1 MAQLPVKILALLLLL
16 PALALANV
24 VTLDATTETLEVT
37 TSSTATTD
45 YTVSYVDNASGTLTP
60 GSSHGQITTATTTAI
75 LAAPG
80 ASTQRAIATVTVCN
94 ISTTTSQS
102 IILKHDTSGTERVVS
117 RASLGP
123 NECLRC
129 ANDAACR
136 VDSANGIAKLA
147 ISPSNIGGRT
157 YHWTKSATATDTAGY
172 HYAYFKDTGAP
183 GAFSIGTPG
192 LNGVATNCSV
202 VGTAGTG
209 GALTIGAPLFADA
222 ASGSLYLRSVQ
233 VTAAAIGTYQLIDVL
248 WVNTGLVVT
257 TTTAQTTTSPTL
269 PARDAD
275 GSTNGEGV
283 LFALLTTTAN
293 TNAAAI
299 ATGSI
304 SYTDSDGNAGNT
316 GPQFAQVS
324 FQTPISP
331 VIGTWTPFY
340 LATGDRGIRA
350 LASVTLGTSYVA
362 GALSGVLYRPIATVG
377 VSVANN
383 PTTLVP
389 EISPRLY
396 NGSCL
401 AWVAIGNP
409 ATTAPAITAA
419 TIQVLER

>member
-1 MAQLPVKILALLLLL
+1 MLSLVVT
-16 PALALANV
+16 LALANV
-24 VTLDATTETLEVT
+24 VTLDATSESLRIT

-45 YTVSYVDNASGTLTP
+45 YTVSYIDNASGTMTP
-60 GSSHGQITTATTTAI
+60 GSSHGQITTATTTTA

-80 ASTQRAIATVTVCN
+80 LSTQRAIAAVTVCN
-94 ISTTTSQS
+94 ISTTASQGV
-102 IILKHDTSGTERVVS
+102 ILKHDTSGTERVVARS
-117 RASLGP
+117 SLAPG
-123 NECLRC
+123 ECMRC
-129 ANDAACR
+129 ANDATCR
-136 VDSANGIAKLA
+136 VNSSGGVAKLD
-147 ISPSNIGGRT
+147 INPTTIGGRT

-183 GAFSIGTPG
+183 GAFSVGTPG
-192 LNGVATNCSV
+192 LNGVVTNCST
-202 VGTAGTG
+202 VGTAGSG
-209 GALTIGAPLFADA
+209 GSLTIGAPLIQDA
-222 ASGSLYLRSVQ
+222 SSGSLYLRSVQ
-233 VTAAAIGTYQLIDVL
+233 VTAAAIGTYQLVDVM
-248 WVNTGLVVT
+248 WINTGLVVT

-269 PARDAD
+269 PARDD
-275 GSTNGEGV
+275 NGSTNGEGV

-299 ATGSI
+299 ANGSV

-324 FQTPISP
+324 FQTTISP

-340 LATGDRGIRA
+340 LAAGDRGIRA

-362 GALSGVLYRPIATVG
+362 GALSAVLYRPLATVG
-377 VSVANN
+377 VTVANN

-409 ATTAPAITAA
+409 ATTAPALTAA
-419 TIQVLER
+419 QIQVVER